1 MSYLGS
7 RLFYIQLGVQFLL
20 CAIAVWLPDAYLD
33 VSLHVF
39 MLFLLATLGVPH
51 GANDFLYRKDKS
63 MRGSVRFLSLY
74 LGTMAAYAVLWYFAG
89 VAALLLFFA
98 ISVFH
103 FGQANFEESGFF
115 NPESLL
121 WGFLV
126 ILWPVAFS
134 AQEAFAIFEVMID
147 NSFQAPSRF
156 TLISVAVFFT
166 LIYLIITALNRKKHF
181 FKLLLQMGLLIGW
194 FYMVP
199 LIPGFVIVFSLWH
212 ALQSMTYQYN
222 FYVTANKNKRAAR
235 RTFWINMVVFS
246 LISLLFLAGYVYF
259 FDFHVG
265 ALFILLSLITLPHV
279 FVMDGLYKNVEND

>member
-1 MSYLGS
+1 
-7 RLFYIQLGVQFLL
+7 
-20 CAIAVWLPDAYLD
+20 
-33 VSLHVF
+33 
-39 MLFLLATLGVPH
+39 
-51 GANDFLYRKDKS
+51 
-63 MRGSVRFLSLY
+63 
-74 LGTMAAYAVLWYFAG
+74 
-89 VAALLLFFA
+89 
-98 ISVFH
+98 
-103 FGQANFEESGFF
+103 
-115 NPESLL
+115 
-121 WGFLV
+121 
-126 ILWPVAFS
+126 
-134 AQEAFAIFEVMID
+134 
-147 NSFQAPSRF
+147 
-156 TLISVAVFFT
+156 
-166 LIYLIITALNRKKHF
+166 
-181 FKLLLQMGLLIGW
+181 MGLLIGW

>member
-20 CAIAVWLPDAYLD
+20 CVIAVSLPDAYLD

-39 MLFLLATLGVPH
+39 MLFLLAILGIPH

-63 MRGSVRFLSLY
+63 LRGSARFLSLY
-74 LGTMAAYAVLWYFAG
+74 LGTMGAYALLWYFAG
-89 VAALLLFFA
+89 AAALILFFA
-98 ISVFH
+98 VSVFH

-134 AQEAFAIFEVMID
+134 AQEAFMIFESMVD
-147 NSFQAPSRF
+147 SSFQAPSRF
-156 TLISVAVFFT
+156 ILMSVAGFFT
-166 LIYLIITALNRKKHF
+166 GIYLIIVGLNRKKYF
-181 FKLLLQMGLLIGW
+181 FRLLLQMGLLIVW
-194 FYMVP
+194 FYVVP

-222 FYVTANKNKRAAR
+222 FYAIANKNERAAK

-246 LISLLFLAGYVYF
+246 LISLLFLTGYFYF

-279 FVMDGLYKNVEND
+279 FVMDGLYKMRGE